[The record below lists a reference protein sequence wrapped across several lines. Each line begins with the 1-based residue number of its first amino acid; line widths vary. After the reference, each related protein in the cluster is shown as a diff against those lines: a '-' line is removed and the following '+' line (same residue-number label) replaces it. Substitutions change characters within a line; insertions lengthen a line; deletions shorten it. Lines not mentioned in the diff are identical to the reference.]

1 LSPVFRSKGRETY
14 VSLFFLCKNR
24 SR

>member
-1 LSPVFRSKGRETY
+1 LSPVFRSKERETY